1 TPSTMLSTYWM
12 TAMDTIH
19 RSKGRVTFGDLL
31 GSLQNSSKDIV
42 MMPFIASGRKLSMD
56 EAFNM

>member
-1 TPSTMLSTYWM
+1 M